1 MKKLKKISLVLMS
14 IMFVFVLSGCGRE
27 ANVEGTLEEI
37 MTKVYE
43 GISNEDKPMMLT
55 NTVVTSENEEYYLGT
70 DKVEFKEG
78 LASESAVGS
87 VAHSIVLL
95 RVDDNADIESI
106 KTTIKDSINPNKW
119 ICVGVEKVEVLSKGN
134 LIIVILDDT
143 TGDTI
148 KTNFENLK

>member
-43 GISNEDKPMMLT
+43 GISDEDKPMMLT

-78 LASESAVGS
+78 LASELNSS
-87 VAHSIVLL
+87 FKS
-95 RVDDNADIESI
+95 
-106 KTTIKDSINPNKW
+106 
-119 ICVGVEKVEVLSKGN
+119 
-134 LIIVILDDT
+134 
-143 TGDTI
+143 
-148 KTNFENLK
+148 

>member
-14 IMFVFVLSGCGRE
+14 IMFVFLLSGCGHE
-27 ANVEGTLEEI
+27 SNIEGTLEEI

-43 GISNEDKPMMLT
+43 GISDDEKPMMLT
-55 NTVVTSENEEYYLGT
+55 NTVVTSENAEYYLGT